1 MNIYVLELYYELWGV
16 LYYKSDGLKV
26 IIIDSEV
33 LVDIQL
39 KA

>member
-16 LYYKSDGLKV
+16 LYHESDGLKV
-26 IIIDSEV
+26 ITIDSEV